1 MRKGCRL
8 KETQLHKMTVKSRP
22 EVFGAGF
29 FVGNAQSEAAGGYV
43 RICRRVIDLAWAAM
57 YNKVIGTQGP
67 ASAEAMQKKAKKDI
81 FVIYLKHGQIFLRKR
96 KNSFFQYS
104 IFQMMKLKK

>member
-22 EVFGAGF
+22 GVFGAGF
-29 FVGNAQSEAAGGYV
+29 FVGNAQSEAAGCYV
-43 RICRRVIDLAWAAM
+43 RICRRFIDLAWAAM

-67 ASAEAMQKKAKKDI
+67 ASAEDGKEKTKVYERTRDAVHVRMR
-81 FVIYLKHGQIFLRKR
+81 L
-96 KNSFFQYS
+96 
-104 IFQMMKLKK
+104 

>member
-22 EVFGAGF
+22 GVFGAGF
-29 FVGNAQSEAAGGYV
+29 FVGNAQSEAAGCYV
-43 RICRRVIDLAWAAM
+43 RICRRFIDLAWAAM

-67 ASAEAMQKKAKKDI
+67 ASAEAMQKTAKK
-81 FVIYLKHGQIFLRKR
+81 R
-96 KNSFFQYS
+96 
-104 IFQMMKLKK
+104 

>member
-22 EVFGAGF
+22 GVFGAGF

-43 RICRRVIDLAWAAM
+43 RICRRFIDLAWAAM

-67 ASAEAMQKKAKKDI
+67 ASAEDGKKKIKVYERTRDA
-81 FVIYLKHGQIFLRKR
+81 VHVRMRL
-96 KNSFFQYS
+96 
-104 IFQMMKLKK
+104 